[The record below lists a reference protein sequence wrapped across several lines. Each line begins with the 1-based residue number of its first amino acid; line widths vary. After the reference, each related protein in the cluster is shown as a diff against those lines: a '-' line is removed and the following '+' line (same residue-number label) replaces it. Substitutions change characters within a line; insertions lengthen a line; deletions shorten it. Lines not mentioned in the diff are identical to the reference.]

1 MFIWNGEKTMKKYE
15 GYDCVD
21 LSIAYVCES
30 LKQEYRGMFLG
41 SWGLGFSSQ
50 GELIGEKIIL
60 ERTERFGLLK
70 KIHGIS
76 SKQYVNENIPLD
88 IYQKLN
94 PVCEYRGRWE
104 DIKGHIKKNCLMDI
118 DTFGCRWDKGYKK
131 YHGTHSCIV
140 EHIEGGLYTIW
151 DSWYEVR
158 YIISEKELEQ
168 IIQRVIILE
177 SDITEESELITEL
190 RNMLETKKEMIGDMI
205 KLKDSLKKVN
215 LENEF
220 KGCTKTTYFHAPL
233 DSKMLHLQEQRMQS
247 YHFYKYLSEKYQNKY
262 FYHIAIKFMNISKM
276 WTGLKGEIVMAY
288 LKKETTC
295 GDKLSK
301 MLGNI
306 IYEEDL
312 LLKELNT
319 YLKKEYKI

>member
-1 MFIWNGEKTMKKYE
+1 MKKYE

-118 DTFGCRWDKGYKK
+118 DTFGCRWDKG
-131 YHGTHSCIV
+131 C
-140 EHIEGGLYTIW
+140 
-151 DSWYEVR
+151 
-158 YIISEKELEQ
+158 
-168 IIQRVIILE
+168 
-177 SDITEESELITEL
+177 
-190 RNMLETKKEMIGDMI
+190 
-205 KLKDSLKKVN
+205 
-215 LENEF
+215 
-220 KGCTKTTYFHAPL
+220 C
-233 DSKMLHLQEQRMQS
+233 
-247 YHFYKYLSEKYQNKY
+247 
-262 FYHIAIKFMNISKM
+262 
-276 WTGLKGEIVMAY
+276 
-288 LKKETTC
+288 
-295 GDKLSK
+295 
-301 MLGNI
+301 
-306 IYEEDL
+306 
-312 LLKELNT
+312 
-319 YLKKEYKI
+319 